1 MGRLLRS
8 AAVCAASLALVA
20 SSASATETITYTYDA
35 QGQVIAVDRSGS
47 VNSGDAV
54 DITYDKAGNRT
65 NYLSADSTT
74 AFLSIGN
81 ASVTEGGSLSFTVT
95 RTGYTSSAVSV
106 SYASASGTATSGT
119 DFTAV
124 SSTLNF
130 TSGQTTKTIT
140 VSTTNDT
147 SPESNET
154 MTVSLSSPSSGTVI
168 ATGAGSGTGTIND
181 NDALTQLT
189 DGGLNVL
196 TAHQST
202 YACGWDYTYLMNGIV
217 MASCVLNAT
226 SNVVYFY
233 ANNNG
238 SVGQAFDTGYSFGS
252 GLMVDPAY
260 YGTGD
265 P

>member
-1 MGRLLRS
+1 MGGLLRR
-8 AAVCAASLALVA
+8 AAVCTAGLVLLASP
-20 SSASATETITYTYDA
+20 ASATETITYTYDA

-95 RTGYTSSAVSV
+95 RSGYTSSAVSV
-106 SYASASGTATSGT
+106 NYASASGTATSGT

-124 SSTLNF
+124 SNTLNF
-130 TSGQTTKTIT
+130 TSGQTTKTVT
-140 VSTTNDT
+140 VNTTDDT
-147 SPESNET
+147 SPESAET
-154 MTVSLSSPSSGTVI
+154 MTVSLSSPSSGSVI
-168 ATGAGSGTGTIND
+168 ATGAGTGTGTIND
-181 NDALTQLT
+181 NDVLTQLT

-196 TAHQST
+196 PAHQST
-202 YACGWDYTYLMNGIV
+202 YSCGWDYTYQMYGIV
-217 MASCVLNAT
+217 TASCVVSST
-226 SNVVYFY
+226 SNQVYFY

-238 SVGQAFDTGYSFGS
+238 TVGVAFDTGYSFGA

-260 YGTGD
+260 YGTSD